1 MTVDLGKQQQI
12 EGLTVFGDDNRG
24 NVFYVLAD
32 QPSFRIDEQTKKPV
46 FKFIKYKL
54 PVDRPDGK
62 KGGGFV
68 ISDCV
73 FVVPDDKL
81 KKIQDTLDAQ
91 VQKLGFKDAHGQ
103 PMKAEIDHIP
113 FTDATAT
120 LTLLDATQ
128 AKGGT
133 LVSEIESPAK
143 PSLFGSM
150 ICPFPA
156 ELSPDSAT
164 VVEAA
169 MKGSGGVMQISY
181 DLHFPATFPPIH
193 GRVWFDATKF
203 YSFYQKV
210 DKSSDWAGGNKTET
224 DQMHEAFTSSS
235 A

>member
-32 QPSFRIDEQTKKPV
+32 QPRFRVDDQTKKPA
-46 FKFIKYKL
+46 FKFIKYK
-54 PVDRPDGK
+54 DK
-62 KGGGFV
+62 TSGGGFV

-81 KKIQDTLDAQ
+81 KKIQDALDTQ
-91 VQKLGFKDAHGQ
+91 VQKLGLKDAHGQ
-103 PMKAEIDHIP
+103 PMKAEIDRIP
-113 FTDATAT
+113 FTDATAS

-128 AKGGT
+128 AAGGT
-133 LVSEIESPAK
+133 LVSRIESPAK

-150 ICPFPA
+150 ICPFTA
-156 ELSPDSAT
+156 ELSPEGAT

-181 DLHFPATFPPIH
+181 DLHFPATFPPIT
-193 GRVWFDATKF
+193 GRVLVRRVEVLQLLPKGR
-203 YSFYQKV
+203 QKQQL
-210 DKSSDWAGGNKTET
+210 GRREQN
-224 DQMHEAFTSSS
+224 
-235 A
+235 